1 MTERKPVTKMVDYQ
15 EERKM
20 LKKMLARMVA
30 E

>member
-1 MTERKPVTKMVDYQ
+1 MTERKSVTKMVDYQ
-15 EERKM
+15 EERKV